1 MAAKRPVTHT
11 CLTYLAKVS
20 MSVYAQVQ
28 RVGIL
33 LEKVLSTA
41 DTGVN
46 SRERHLIITKA
57 KAQISKVCERPLQS
71 LTSSYLT
78 R

>member
-1 MAAKRPVTHT
+1 
-11 CLTYLAKVS
+11 

-33 LEKVLSTA
+33 LEKVLSAA

-57 KAQISKVCERPLQS
+57 KAQISKVCERHSP
-71 LTSSYLT
+71 
-78 R
+78 

>member
-1 MAAKRPVTHT
+1 
-11 CLTYLAKVS
+11 
-20 MSVYAQVQ
+20 MSLYAQVQ

-33 LEKVLSTA
+33 LEKVLSAA

-57 KAQISKVCERPLQS
+57 KAQISKVCERPL
-71 LTSSYLT
+71 
-78 R
+78 